1 MKRSLVFSSAL
12 VFSVLA
18 LVMSTP
24 FASRTVRA
32 DELKKDRCP
41 ACLEKVQRDYEK
53 CIREQGEETPFC
65 GDTVFNPGIV
75 ACFATVCE
83 G

>member
-1 MKRSLVFSSAL
+1 MKRSLVFTSAL
-12 VFSVLA
+12 VFFVIA

-32 DELKKDRCP
+32 DDAHKCEV
-41 ACLEKVQRDYEK
+41 CLRKVQNDYEK

>member
-32 DELKKDRCP
+32 DELKTQQCE
-41 ACLEKVQRDYEK
+41 ACFRKVQKDYEK
-53 CIREQGEETPFC
+53 CIKEQGEETPFC

-75 ACFATVCE
+75 GCFAMGCE

>member
-1 MKRSLVFSSAL
+1 MKRSLVFTFAL
-12 VFSVLA
+12 VFFVFA
-18 LVMSTP
+18 LVTTSP

-32 DELKKDRCP
+32 AAFKKDKCLK
-41 ACLEKVQRDYEK
+41 CLEKVQRDYEK
-53 CIREQGEETPFC
+53 CIREQGGETIFC
-65 GDTVFNPGIV
+65 GDEVFNPGIV

>member
-1 MKRSLVFSSAL
+1 MKRSLVFTSAL

-32 DELKKDRCP
+32 DDTKKDK
-41 ACLEKVQRDYEK
+41 CLTCLAKVQRDYEK
-53 CIREQGEETPFC
+53 CIAEQGETPFC
-65 GDTVFNPGIV
+65 GDEVFNPGIV
-75 ACFATVCE
+75 ECFATVCE
-83 G
+83 Q